1 MSAKRRRA
9 LSVMERLRGN
19 EIDQVSRDMAT
30 VRAKRDKLARQKREL
45 NDKLNRE
52 RYSDAIEA
60 VPYIASFVDSVRT
73 QIRQID
79 IQLKVIE
86 PELAKFEEKLRE
98 LYREQKVFESV
109 RLKDL
114 REEQAALAKRE
125 AAELEEITILR
136 WNR

>member
-30 VRAKRDKLARQKREL
+30 VRAKRDKLVRQKREL

-79 IQLKVIE
+79 IQLQVIE